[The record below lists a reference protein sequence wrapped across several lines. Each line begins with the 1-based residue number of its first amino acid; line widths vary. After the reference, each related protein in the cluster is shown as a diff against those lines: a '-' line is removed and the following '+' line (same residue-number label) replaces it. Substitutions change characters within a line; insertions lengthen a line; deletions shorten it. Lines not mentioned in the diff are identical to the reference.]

1 MPSARLIVQ
10 SHLELPSWASLDMK
24 KENLATFQMA
34 GLNSLEQYLLAI
46 FQGYLEHD
54 QLGPERQRLAS
65 QTRNQAA
72 SALAGQWLAA
82 CELQAVQLH

>member
-34 GLNSLEQYLLAI
+34 GLNSLELYLLAI

-54 QLGPERQRLAS
+54 QLGPERQQLAS
-65 QTRNQAA
+65 QTRNLAT
-72 SALAGQWLAA
+72 SALAGYWLAA
-82 CELQAVQLH
+82 CELQAMQLH